1 MAAEMDWDKT
11 VGAAEDVRRIFEH
24 IPAILVGL
32 EGPDHRFVAVN
43 AAYRGFSPLL
53 DTVGQPAREVYP
65 ELEGQQIYEMLD
77 RVYQTG
83 EPQSGSEWR
92 LQTDYDGSGVEERY
106 FDFVVTPRRRADGSI
121 EGVQLIVDDVT
132 SRVRARQA
140 AEARV
145 EELSE
150 RYRNV
155 RDSATVMQQ
164 ALLAASVPVV
174 PGADIAAEYLVAAE
188 DTAAGGDW
196 FDALALGDRLV
207 LVVGD
212 VVGHG
217 VEAAAVMSQ
226 LRTALRMQIST
237 GYTVV
242 EALEAVDRFHKQ
254 VPGSKSA
261 TMCVGSLDFTSGEF
275 QYCTAGHPPP
285 LLVTADASARYV
297 EPTGAGPLGSGT
309 GFPVRSEVLNIGDAI
324 LFYTDGLIERPGRP
338 LEASTAEFA
347 DLAASIASGSGG
359 FVLDAPARPIDRLCS
374 DTLELLLRSTG
385 YNDDV
390 TLLAMQ
396 RRAPTPPLH
405 ITLDA
410 TINAA
415 RTVRAQLREWLA
427 EIGADHSDIAD
438 IVHAISEFVENAVEH
453 GYATDVSKGIVVE
466 AALAGDGNVRA
477 SVIDRGQWKD
487 HRDGAR
493 GRGRGLAMAE
503 ALVSEARIMHG
514 AGGTTATLTHRL
526 SRPARFVTDTMVRR
540 AAFQQTI
547 DSEFVSLVESGRIVV
562 RGDVDSTT
570 AATLDRQI
578 AVESRSGIAPVTID
592 LSAVT
597 HLGSAGVGA
606 LAAACDRARKQG
618 TECVLVAPPGSP
630 AHHVLSLVQLPVV
643 GADTEDI
650 FAQEQAAQ
658 RACTGVPSTIA
669 CTRSRHDMAQPGI
682 FWRNAWRVEVKSM
695 FSRESTP
702 VMLPGKTQVGD
713 RLPDRSS

>member
-226 LRTALRMQIST
+226 LRTALRMQISA

-487 HRDGAR
+487 HCDGAR

-606 LAAACDRARKQG
+606 LAAACDRAANRG
-618 TECVLVAPPGSP
+618 PSACWWPHPAARRTMSCRWSSCPLSAPTPRTSSPRSRRLNEPARAFRRPSP
-630 AHHVLSLVQLPVV
+630 ARVH
-643 GADTEDI
+643 DT
-650 FAQEQAAQ
+650 
-658 RACTGVPSTIA
+658 TW
-669 CTRSRHDMAQPGI
+669 H
-682 FWRNAWRVEVKSM
+682 N
-695 FSRESTP
+695 RESFGET
-702 VMLPGKTQVGD
+702 LGGSK
-713 RLPDRSS
+713 